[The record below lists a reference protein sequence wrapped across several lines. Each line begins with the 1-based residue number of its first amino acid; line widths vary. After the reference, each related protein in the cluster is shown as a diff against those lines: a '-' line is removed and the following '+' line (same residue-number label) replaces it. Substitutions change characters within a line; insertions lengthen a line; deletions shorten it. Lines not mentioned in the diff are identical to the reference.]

1 MERVLFIADHCLIAL
16 RQLNRKILKDMENN
30 AATYATI
37 LSVQDN
43 GAKFFFLFC
52 FCFFCFCFFFVVV
65 FVCFFFLNTKT
76 INEF

>member
-43 GAKFFFLFC
+43 GAKFL
-52 FCFFCFCFFFVVV
+52 
-65 FVCFFFLNTKT
+65 FVCLFVCLFVFKLYTYLLT
-76 INEF
+76 FP

>member
-43 GAKFFFLFC
+43 GAKFFFL
-52 FCFFCFCFFFVVV
+52 V
-65 FVCFFFLNTKT
+65 FVFVFFLNYIHICLHSHSFTLDFHG
-76 INEF
+76 IP